1 MVFWGVAGFGEG
13 LGASLKW
20 LLLGGL
26 EVGHGGGRRCLL
38 DPTWDPDSVRGQT
51 RPRAPRKVR
60 DGWSFSSPASPVV
73 VLPQAHG
80 EPLGTHA
87 PVRMGAWGPPVGAWV
102 CNTADVLKARKWDIR
117 PAHFSYWGPLTSS
130 ASDPLAPPRGR
141 EEASLNLGVP
151 NRSSFR
157 CSCRGT
163 CPTCCPDSRLSPAL
177 GLQAPSCSGCEL
189 LAT

>member
-102 CNTADVLKARKWDIR
+102 CNTADVSESQEMGHKACSFFLLGSIDLFCFRSPGTSPGQGGSFSEPWGTQPLILPLFVPWDMPHLLPR
-117 PAHFSYWGPLTSS
+117 LEALPSFGTPGPVL
-130 ASDPLAPPRGR
+130 
-141 EEASLNLGVP
+141 
-151 NRSSFR
+151 FR
-157 CSCRGT
+157 
-163 CPTCCPDSRLSPAL
+163 L
-177 GLQAPSCSGCEL
+177 
-189 LAT
+189 